1 MPIPSHIGT
10 SMTESPIPIALMA
23 AEVAP
28 HNDLSNGPAQA
39 ARTALGNMFGLE
51 NFGVNLTYLPPG
63 AISALH
69 HAHSRQDEFVYILAG
84 NPVLRTEQG
93 ETILVPGMCAGFRS
107 GSGNAHHL
115 VNLSSEVVVCLEVG
129 DRTEGDVVSYPDNTA
144 QEIRAAFGK

>member
-1 MPIPSHIGT
+1 
-10 SMTESPIPIALMA
+10 MTESPIPIALMA

-28 HNDLSNGPAQA
+28 HNDLSSGPPQA

-63 AISALH
+63 AISALR
-69 HAHSRQDEFVYILAG
+69 HAHSRQDEFVYVLAG

-93 ETILVPGMCAGFRS
+93 ETMLAPGMCAGFRS

-115 VNLSSEVVVCLEVG
+115 VNLSGEMVVCLEVG
-129 DRTEGDVVSYPDNTA
+129 DRTEGDAVTYPDSTT
-144 QEIRAAFGK
+144 QEINAALGK